1 MNLNTHILSL
11 SLSSAGGGGFPA
23 RRQRACASH
32 DSLRAA
38 LANVSLLLALVAAG
52 SASAQVI
59 IKDTVIISPG
69 LTPASPESQLIWYTP
84 EWGRLRVWWCQYS
97 NNNPLCVHN
106 NPNRK
111 VLLESPVWQEIECQ
125 CDLNASW
132 CPCGQPSQ
140 GYFGRWEPTR
150 GWPAG
155 TPVSVL
161 VDSYGI
167 RYPDS
172 ITVGSYPGTI
182 IRAKFWFTVG
192 PSHHWVDVDLL
203 TGPTCS
209 PPTVAITHPAQDT
222 TIVLSVSNQPTIT
235 FQETHTPAGGDC
247 EPIISWEPGYV
258 LETSQYWN
266 QIADSIQIPV
276 IVTARNQHTARDT
289 VVVTLKVEPSVEII
303 PPGRYVIDGDTS
315 LPYELQISPPGV
327 FGTSFLW
334 RGDPLNIPAGNDPEV
349 EFLPDPYQ
357 QNVSIANAKWYAFP
371 DDPCSC
377 MVLSSYLL
385 KSSTS
390 INGRLDSAFAILIVR
405 VPDPGG
411 VTDRPKLLDFIEYD
425 PVIDANGDTIKWVV
439 SSTSNIV
446 RLVLPPLIFVDS
458 SSQFYHKVAAHENV
472 HYEQYTSGMASD
484 LFSADTLWNRI
495 SVLEAPTEQELRREV
510 TNKKQE
516 YEEDERKKLAT
527 RLRDLEIQAY
537 DVSDPI
543 PPMYYHQRQCSKY
556 RDE

>member
-1 MNLNTHILSL
+1 
-11 SLSSAGGGGFPA
+11 
-23 RRQRACASH
+23 
-32 DSLRAA
+32 
-38 LANVSLLLALVAAG
+38 
-52 SASAQVI
+52 
-59 IKDTVIISPG
+59 
-69 LTPASPESQLIWYTP
+69 
-84 EWGRLRVWWCQYS
+84 
-97 NNNPLCVHN
+97 
-106 NPNRK
+106 

-235 FQETHTPAGGDC
+235 FQETHTPAGGDDC

-266 QIADSIQIPV
+266 QITDSIQIPV

-357 QNVSIANAKWYAFP
+357 QNVIIEHAKWYAYP
-371 DDPCSC
+371 DDSC
-377 MVLSSYLL
+377 DCRLESPYLVEAR
-385 KSSTS
+385 TY
-390 INGRLDSAFAILIVR
+390 INDRLHSALDLLTVYL
-405 VPDPGG
+405 PDPSGG
-411 VTDRPKLLDFIEYD
+411 TPGPELIGEPVYAPVLD
-425 PVIDANGDTIKWVV
+425 AGGNTIKWIV
-439 SSTSNIV
+439 SSRGELSRVTGTPTV
-446 RLVLPPLIFVDS
+446 FVPN
-458 SSQFYHKVAAHENV
+458 SSQFYQKIFAHESV
-472 HYEQYTSGMASD
+472 HAQQQVSGIAQDIMSVDA
-484 LFSADTLWNRI
+484 LWNRI
-495 SVLEAPTEQELRREV
+495 RWLEAPTEVQLRLEFLRTKDNYFTEQKDAWEKGKNAREI
-510 TNKKQE
+510 E
-516 YEEDERKKLAT
+516 AF
-527 RLRDLEIQAY
+527 A
-537 DVSDPI
+537 VSDQI
-543 PPMYYHQRQCSKY
+543 PPKYFQRCG
-556 RDE
+556 RTEF